1 MGVAKGHPM
10 KLPRRQLLKLAAGVA
25 ALPAVARVA
34 WVQTYPTHTIR
45 LVVPFPPGGVFDAIG
60 RPLAEK
66 MRPTLGSVVVE
77 NIGGGGSSLGAA
89 AVARARP
96 DGYTIL
102 LGGTQSHIIE
112 AVMKSRPQYNPVKD
126 LDPIVNVATT
136 TFAIAVHPAVPVH
149 NLKELVVYAKANAG
163 KVSFGSAGAGTL
175 NHLTGESL
183 KMLAGLP
190 DLTHVPYRGAGP
202 ALTDLI
208 SGQIPMIIP
217 AMTGQVLEFH
227 KAGKLRILAVV
238 SPSPLIGVPELP
250 TAVEQGFPSLVAQ
263 QFIGLLAP
271 AGTPNAI
278 INQITQATHVA
289 LTDREYLQTL
299 IESGLEPDLDSS
311 PEKFRRSLEDDI
323 ARWTP
328 IVNAI
333 GLKLD

>member
-60 RPLAEK
+60 RSLAEK

-190 DLTHVPYRGAGP
+190 DLTHVPYR
-202 ALTDLI
+202 
-208 SGQIPMIIP
+208 SWWN
-217 AMTGQVLEFH
+217 
-227 KAGKLRILAVV
+227 R
-238 SPSPLIGVPELP
+238 
-250 TAVEQGFPSLVAQ
+250 VEVG
-263 QFIGLLAP
+263 
-271 AGTPNAI
+271 
-278 INQITQATHVA
+278 
-289 LTDREYLQTL
+289 
-299 IESGLEPDLDSS
+299 
-311 PEKFRRSLEDDI
+311 
-323 ARWTP
+323 
-328 IVNAI
+328 
-333 GLKLD
+333 